1 MVDKRR
7 KEKRKKGRC
16 WHVGYTTCTPDDVPC
31 DYWSACSDT
40 SIKGSRQLGFFS
52 QLAITPR
59 QDDRSKTR
67 RIVILVDSGWNSLS
81 FRIERFLFWIFRQF
95 VVRLIFPS
103 LSIPFDKFGIKR
115 VLFIIIVVKF
125 HWRWKDEIF
134 FNRKSLPRP
143 NLSILQ
149 MILVLSSF
157 HFSTISSPPR
167 LKWILYEDRAIPS
180 RSIPKLIGRQSDS
193 LRTFQQIY
201 PSMYFRRFIL
211 FSSRA

>member
-1 MVDKRR
+1 MLARWIYNVHPRWCALWLLI
-7 KEKRKKGRC
+7 GLFG
-16 WHVGYTTCTPDDVPC
+16 H
-31 DYWSACSDT
+31 T

-59 QDDRSKTR
+59 QDGRSKTR
-67 RIVILVDSGWNSLS
+67 RIVVLVDSGWNSLS

-95 VVRLIFPS
+95 VVRMIFPS

-115 VLFIIIVVKF
+115 GFIYYY
-125 HWRWKDEIF
+125 RGEISLKMERRDF

-157 HFSTISSPPR
+157 HFSTISSSPR

>member
-1 MVDKRR
+1 MQLEEEKAWMVDKRK

-59 QDDRSKTR
+59 QDGRIKTR
-67 RIVILVDSGWNSLS
+67 RIVVLVDSGWNSLS

-95 VVRLIFPS
+95 VVRMIFPS

-115 VLFIIIVVKF
+115 GFIYYY
-125 HWRWKDEIF
+125 RGEISLKMERRDF
-134 FNRKSLPRP
+134 FKKIPSSSELIDSSNDPRP
-143 NLSILQ
+143 LSI
-149 MILVLSSF
+149 
-157 HFSTISSPPR
+157 SPPF
-167 LKWILYEDRAIPS
+167 LLHRA
-180 RSIPKLIGRQSDS
+180 
-193 LRTFQQIY
+193 
-201 PSMYFRRFIL
+201 
-211 FSSRA
+211 